1 MAEKKSYTR
10 KSKLLEEKEMV
21 EDTEIKVEEN
31 VEVPIE
37 KKEEKKEEKK
47 VEEKKE
53 SILSVTSKKTFPID
67 EKIEDIKNSKMPEW
81 QKEKYIQSLLPK
93 EEEKGIP
100 FHIYAKLKGIKPTAA
115 AAMKVYPKAVG
126 IRLATMERWDKLFI
140 GF

>member
-10 KSKLLEEKEMV
+10 KSKLSEEKEMA
-21 EDTEIKVEEN
+21 EDTEIKVEESIEIP
-31 VEVPIE
+31 VE
-37 KKEEKKEEKK
+37 KKEEKI
-47 VEEKKE
+47 E
-53 SILSVTSKKTFPID
+53 SVLSVTSKRAFPID

-100 FHIYAKLKGIKPTAA
+100 FHIYAKLKGIKPTAV
-115 AAMKVYPKAVG
+115 AAMKVYPKATG
-126 IRLATMERWDKLFI
+126 IRLATMERWDKLFE